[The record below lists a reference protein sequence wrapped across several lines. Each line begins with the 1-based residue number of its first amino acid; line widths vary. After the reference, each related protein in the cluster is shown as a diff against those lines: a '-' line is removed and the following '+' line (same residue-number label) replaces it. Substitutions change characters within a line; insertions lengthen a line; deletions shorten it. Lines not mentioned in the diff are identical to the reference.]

1 VVNSLWRGE
10 WVQRNNENED
20 IDYVPYHRFE
30 SASFWDHLNPERIAV
45 PRYQAAFRIAVWIL
59 FLFGEKSGPLWAYG
73 RWKVEGGRWKVEG
86 GRWKVERADG
96 CTQCIRNLYRGE
108 IVIRP

>member
-10 WVQRNNENED
+10 WVQRNNENDD

-45 PRYQAAFRIAVWIL
+45 PRYQAAFRITVWIL
-59 FLFGEKSGPLWAYG
+59 FLFGETTRTSPDPSGPLDPGAWDVLMGVRSVFAVCAEV
-73 RWKVEGGRWKVEG
+73 RL
-86 GRWKVERADG
+86 
-96 CTQCIRNLYRGE
+96 CIAHDPP
-108 IVIRP
+108 VS